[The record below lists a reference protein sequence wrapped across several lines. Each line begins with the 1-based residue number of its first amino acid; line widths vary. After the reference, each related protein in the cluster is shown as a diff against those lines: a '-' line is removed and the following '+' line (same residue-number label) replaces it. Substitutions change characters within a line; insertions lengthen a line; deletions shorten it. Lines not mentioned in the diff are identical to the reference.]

1 VAKPLIIQQGW
12 LLSHTV
18 RFLSHTRHR
27 RDLRKSR
34 NRIEKPFARVIA
46 RFSFG
51 DQLAAGFGFLALCD
65 LALTGFRELAGRM
78 LSGLPATTGVTAA
91 SGSGSGLKN
100 ARHCGLSCDLLRIMQ
115 TVTRST
121 SGISGPQ
128 SRNASPLQACCSS
141 GV

>member
-1 VAKPLIIQQGW
+1 VAKPLINQQGW

-27 RDLRKSR
+27 RGPPKSR
-34 NRIEKPFARVIA
+34 NRIEKASAGVIA
-46 RFSFG
+46 RFYSG

-91 SGSGSGLKN
+91 SGSGLKN